1 LFKQIEQVFVLSG
14 HEDWIRSITI
24 QKSSKAALSCIVY
37 DDFFSAPFQWFV
49 ATCSQDNY
57 IRIWQLSF
65 DENNNN
71 QTNVDSAALK
81 LKRNSF
87 ALKISGRLSCK
98 SIYLSRLFHFFN

>member
-1 LFKQIEQVFVLSG
+1 MKIGFVQSQFKNQVKQPSLLLFMMI
-14 HEDWIRSITI
+14 
-24 QKSSKAALSCIVY
+24 
-37 DDFFSAPFQWFV
+37 FFSASFQWFV

-98 SIYLSRLFHFFN
+98 SIYLSRLFPFFN